1 MPSQTNERINNLI
14 DMDDYFT
21 RIANDVDLFN
31 GIVNGKILEIPSL
44 ILEKEDAIKFT
55 KIIYD
60 EVYTGIFQA
69 IIKTSSSQDGILVNI
84 GITAAAE
91 VITNSAIE
99 GTKDLVKKG
108 FERIIAKFKRN
119 GKEIIENER
128 KYGNKNVPES

>member
-21 RIANDVDLFN
+21 SIANDVDLFN
-31 GIVNGKILEIPSL
+31 GILNGKILEIPSL

-60 EVYTGIFQA
+60 EVDTGIFQA
-69 IIKTSSSQDGILVNI
+69 IIKTSSSQDGVLVNI

-91 VITNSAIE
+91 VITNSAGE
-99 GTKDLVKKG
+99 GTKDLVKIG
-108 FERIIAKFKRN
+108 FGRLIAKFKRK

-128 KYGNKNVPES
+128 KYGN

>member
-21 RIANDVDLFN
+21 SIANDVDLFN
-31 GIVNGKILEIPSL
+31 GIINGKILEIPSL

-60 EVYTGIFQA
+60 EVDTGIFQA

-91 VITNSAIE
+91 VITNSAGE

-108 FERIIAKFKRN
+108 FGRLIAKFKRT

-128 KYGNKNVPES
+128 KYGN

>member
-14 DMDDYFT
+14 DMDDYFI
-21 RIANDVDLFN
+21 RIANDVELFN

-60 EVYTGIFQA
+60 EVDTGIFQA

-91 VITNSAIE
+91 VITNSAGE

-119 GKEIIENER
+119 GKEIMENER
-128 KYGNKNVPES
+128 KYCD

>member
-21 RIANDVDLFN
+21 SIVNDVDLFN
-31 GIVNGKILEIPSL
+31 GIINGKILEIPSL
-44 ILEKEDAIKFT
+44 ILDKEDAIKFT

-60 EVYTGIFQA
+60 EVDTGIFQA

-91 VITNSAIE
+91 VITNSAGE
-99 GTKDLVKKG
+99 GPTDLVKKG
-108 FERIIAKFKRN
+108 FGRIIAKFKRN

-128 KYGNKNVPES
+128 KYCN

>member
-14 DMDDYFT
+14 DMDDYFI

-60 EVYTGIFQA
+60 EVDTGIFQA
-69 IIKTSSSQDGILVNI
+69 II

>member
-21 RIANDVDLFN
+21 SIANDVDLFN
-31 GIVNGKILEIPSL
+31 GIINGKILEIPSL

-60 EVYTGIFQA
+60 EVDTGIFKA

-84 GITAAAE
+84 EITAAAE
-91 VITNSAIE
+91 VITNSAGE

-108 FERIIAKFKRN
+108 FGRLIAKFKRK
-119 GKEIIENER
+119 GKEIIEKER
-128 KYGNKNVPES
+128 KYGN

>member
-1 MPSQTNERINNLI
+1 
-14 DMDDYFT
+14 MDDYFT
-21 RIANDVDLFN
+21 SIANDVDLFN

-44 ILEKEDAIKFT
+44 ILEKDDAIKFT

-60 EVYTGIFQA
+60 EVDTGIFQA
-69 IIKTSSSQDGILVNI
+69 IIKTSSSPDGILVNI

-91 VITNSAIE
+91 VITNSAGE

-108 FERIIAKFKRN
+108 FRRIIAKFKRN

-128 KYGNKNVPES
+128 KYGN

>member
-21 RIANDVDLFN
+21 SIANDVDLFN
-31 GIVNGKILEIPSL
+31 GIINGKILEIPSL

-60 EVYTGIFQA
+60 EVDTGIFQA

-91 VITNSAIE
+91 VITNSAGE

-108 FERIIAKFKRN
+108 FGRLIAKFKRK

-128 KYGNKNVPES
+128 KYGD

>member
-1 MPSQTNERINNLI
+1 
-14 DMDDYFT
+14 MDYYFT
-21 RIANDVDLFN
+21 SIANDVDLFN
-31 GIVNGKILEIPSL
+31 GIINGKILEIPSL

-60 EVYTGIFQA
+60 EVDTGIFQA

-91 VITNSAIE
+91 VITNSAGE

-108 FERIIAKFKRN
+108 FGRLIAKFKRK

-128 KYGNKNVPES
+128 KYGN

>member
-1 MPSQTNERINNLI
+1 MHSQTNERINNLI

-21 RIANDVDLFN
+21 SIANDVDLFN
-31 GIVNGKILEIPSL
+31 GIINGKVLEIPSL

-60 EVYTGIFQA
+60 EVDTGIFQA

-84 GITAAAE
+84 GITVAAE
-91 VITNSAIE
+91 VITNAAGE

-108 FERIIAKFKRN
+108 FGRLIAKFKRK

-128 KYGNKNVPES
+128 KYGN

>member
-21 RIANDVDLFN
+21 SIANDVDLFN
-31 GIVNGKILEIPSL
+31 GIINGKILEIPSL
-44 ILEKEDAIKFT
+44 ILEKEEAIKFT

-60 EVYTGIFQA
+60 EVDTGIFKA

-91 VITNSAIE
+91 VITNSAGE
-99 GTKDLVKKG
+99 ETKDLVKKG
-108 FERIIAKFKRN
+108 FGRLIAKFKRK

-128 KYGNKNVPES
+128 KYGN

>member
-1 MPSQTNERINNLI
+1 MSSQTKEIINNLI

-21 RIANDVDLFN
+21 SIANDVDLFN
-31 GIVNGKILEIPSL
+31 GIINGKILEIPSL

-60 EVYTGIFQA
+60 EVDTGIFQA

-91 VITNSAIE
+91 VITNSAGE

-108 FERIIAKFKRN
+108 FGRLIAKFKRK

-128 KYGNKNVPES
+128 KYGN